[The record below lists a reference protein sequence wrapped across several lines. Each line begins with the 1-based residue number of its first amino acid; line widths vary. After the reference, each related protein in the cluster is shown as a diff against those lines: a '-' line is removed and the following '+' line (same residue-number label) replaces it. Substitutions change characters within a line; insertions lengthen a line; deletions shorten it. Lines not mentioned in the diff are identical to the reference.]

1 MINSKLETLN
11 SKQILHHGFVTPAY
25 RQAGANDENC
35 DSLLSPPPL
44 MGEGEGG
51 GGHSVFVPPHLN
63 PLPPGE
69 RRYFPGNPNVQSIKL
84 KTVIF

>member
-1 MINSKLETLN
+1 MEGGDSLFRNSNLEIRI
-11 SKQILHHGFVTPAY
+11 SKQILHDGLVTPAY

-51 GGHSVFVPPHLN
+51 GGHLVFVPLT
-63 PLPPGE
+63 
-69 RRYFPGNPNVQSIKL
+69 SIL
-84 KTVIF
+84 SRQRLCRN